1 MTIFKFSLY
10 CLQGFIHKYY
20 LDKSG
25 KKPVWFV
32 MYDFGCYYKHHD
44 KIQ

>member
-25 KKPVWFV
+25 KKAC
-32 MYDFGCYYKHHD
+32 MTL
-44 KIQ
+44 